1 MLHKNVDS
9 FISDP
14 ATSFFSSTSKEE
26 ALVLYKKNAAL
37 LINWLG
43 KIAFEKAYKQ
53 KNSLWNSDNT
63 QNESI

>member
-14 ATSFFSSTSKEE
+14 ATIFFSSTSKEE

-53 KNSLWNSDNT
+53 KNSL
-63 QNESI
+63 

>member
-1 MLHKNVDS
+1 MSIVSLV
-9 FISDP
+9 IQP
-14 ATSFFSSTSKEE
+14 LGFFSSTSKEE

-43 KIAFEKAYKQ
+43 NKAFQKAYKQ

>member
-1 MLHKNVDS
+1 MSIVSLV
-9 FISDP
+9 IQP
-14 ATSFFSSTSKEE
+14 LVCFSSTSKEE

-53 KNSLWNSDNT
+53 KNSL
-63 QNESI
+63 

>member
-14 ATSFFSSTSKEE
+14 ATRIFSSTSKEE

-43 KIAFEKAYKQ
+43 NKAFQKAYKQ

>member
-1 MLHKNVDS
+1 MSIVSLV
-9 FISDP
+9 IQP
-14 ATSFFSSTSKEE
+14 LVFFSSTSKEE

-53 KNSLWNSDNT
+53 NSDNT